1 MYRHLAAAAALLIA
15 VSGNAFAQAQVG
27 PVQSGGGLYVI
38 PSGASAASI
47 TPVVS
52 TGAEASHVLK
62 ASGGN
67 LYSVYAT
74 NLTTTPGF
82 LIILNA
88 TSAPADGAVTP
99 LDCIP
104 LKPLATAVIS
114 YAPGPLAAY
123 STGITAVA
131 TSAST
136 CFTKTTGV
144 ITAFFKGAVQ

>member
-1 MYRHLAAAAALLIA
+1 MRKLLAAAVILVAA
-15 VSGNAFAQAQVG
+15 SGSAFAQAQVG

-52 TGAEASHVLK
+52 SAAEAAHVLK
-62 ASGGN
+62 SSGGN

-82 LIILNA
+82 LVVLNA
-88 TSAPADGAVTP
+88 TSAPADGAIAP
-99 LDCIP
+99 LDCVP
-104 LKPLATAVIS
+104 LKPLATAAIN
-114 YAPGPLAAY
+114 YTPGPLAAY
-123 STGITAVA
+123 STGITAVV